1 MTHTSRFTTTTRTK
15 VHTNDPRTH
24 VVQHTL
30 VYHTQLN
37 RHVLLYSSSYKGEQ
51 GVTGP
56 PGKKSYIGT

>member
-1 MTHTSRFTTTTRTK
+1 MTHTSRFTTTACTK

-24 VVQHTL
+24 VVQYTF
-30 VYHTQLN
+30 VYHTQFN
-37 RHVLLYSSSYKGEQ
+37 RHFPFYSSSYKGEQ